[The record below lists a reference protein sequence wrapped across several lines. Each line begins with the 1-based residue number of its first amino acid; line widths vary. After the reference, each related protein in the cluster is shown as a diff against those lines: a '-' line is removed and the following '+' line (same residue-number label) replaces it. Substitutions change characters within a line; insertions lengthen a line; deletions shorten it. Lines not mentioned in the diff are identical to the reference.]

1 MNMNTMG
8 GGSLGSAALLV
19 VHDDR
24 YFAKLASCE
33 LP

>member
-1 MNMNTMG
+1 MNLNTIG

-24 YFAKLASCE
+24 YFAKLASCA
-33 LP
+33 